1 MDGRSSGGKSSGRA
15 DRNRPGDWIWGRR
28 AVLETLRGEHWPIRD
43 LWVSERIGEDVAEEL
58 RGLAAERGVELRKV
72 DGDEIR
78 ARCHT
83 DQHQGVLARM
93 GEYPFLALES
103 MLAETDGSPLWLLL
117 DAVQEPHNLGAILR
131 SAEILGVDGVVV
143 SGDHAPINGHVARSS
158 AGAVSHVRIAR
169 SGNLVALVMQL
180 RRDGVNV
187 LAAVAEDSRAARSCD
202 LAGPV
207 ALVVGNEG
215 HGVADDVL
223 EICSGRIGIEQTGR
237 TESLNAAVAAGVL
250 LYEVDRQR
258 REAKDGPE
266 CSN

>member
-93 GEYPFLALES
+93 GEYPF
-103 MLAETDGSPLWLLL
+103 
-117 DAVQEPHNLGAILR
+117 
-131 SAEILGVDGVVV
+131 
-143 SGDHAPINGHVARSS
+143 
-158 AGAVSHVRIAR
+158 
-169 SGNLVALVMQL
+169 
-180 RRDGVNV
+180 
-187 LAAVAEDSRAARSCD
+187 
-202 LAGPV
+202 
-207 ALVVGNEG
+207 
-215 HGVADDVL
+215 
-223 EICSGRIGIEQTGR
+223 
-237 TESLNAAVAAGVL
+237 
-250 LYEVDRQR
+250 
-258 REAKDGPE
+258 
-266 CSN
+266 

>member
-43 LWVSERIGEDVAEEL
+43 LWVSERIGEDVVEDL

-72 DGDEIR
+72 GGDEIR

-83 DQHQGVLARM
+83 AQHQGVLVRM

-117 DAVQEPHNLGAILR
+117 DAVQDPHNLGAILR

-237 TESLNAAVAAGVL
+237 TESLYAAVAAGVL